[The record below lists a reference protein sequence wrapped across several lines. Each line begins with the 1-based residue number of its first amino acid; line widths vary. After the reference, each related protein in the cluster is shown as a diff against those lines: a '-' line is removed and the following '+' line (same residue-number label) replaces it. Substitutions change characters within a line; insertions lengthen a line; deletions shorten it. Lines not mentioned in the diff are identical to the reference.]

1 MSHQPISESLRLFLS
16 DLAAVRVEKEVSLE
30 DIQAVTKVYPHI
42 ISQFE
47 EDGLQDHHL
56 FNHLYVRAFVRSYA
70 KVVGIPQDETAE
82 VYDNALKG
90 RYRRQLAIA
99 YLGLDPEEVGPED
112 DRLPAVE
119 EDVREVPR
127 VIETPVERRSN
138 PVTSNVSSGS
148 RIEYRP
154 APTETEATDWLD
166 SLKEQGNKLIELAR
180 ENGALQWGI
189 LVVGIGLSLIVIFQL
204 LSLNDKEEESPLAT
218 MTEEPAAETRNTGET
233 DTLVATPAV
242 VQPLPLEDVVLKDSL
257 ELFVVASTGKLDPFR
272 VKVDNDMRRP
282 YWLDEGDSMR
292 FYVSNRVTVEDNLE
306 AMEILLEGYTYPI
319 YSTDSLAIV
328 VIDRDSMRT
337 FLASHLR

>member
-16 DLAAVRVEKEVSLE
+16 DLAAVRVEKAVSLE

-90 RYRRQLAIA
+90 RYRRQLAVTH
-99 YLGLDPEEVGPED
+99 LGLDPEDVGPVDDILPDFEED
-112 DRLPAVE
+112 DKEASKE
-119 EDVREVPR
+119 
-127 VIETPVERRSN
+127 IETPVERRSSD
-138 PVTSNVSSGS
+138 VTSNVSSGS

-154 APTETEATDWLD
+154 APTESEVTDWLD
-166 SLKEQGNKLIELAR
+166 SVKEQGNKLIELAR

-204 LSLNDKEEESPLAT
+204 LALNDTEEQSPLAA
-218 MTEEPAAETRNTGET
+218 MTEEPAEEASES
-233 DTLVATPAV
+233 DTLVAAPAAI
-242 VQPLPLEDVVLKDSL
+242 QTLPLEDVVLKDSL

-292 FYVSNRVTVEDNLE
+292 FYVSNRVTVEDNLA
-306 AMEILLEGYTYPI
+306 AMKILLEGYAYPI
-319 YSTDSLAIV
+319 YRTDSLAIV
-328 VIDRDSMRT
+328 VIDRDSMRS